1 MMNWS
6 RTAVTNTEA
15 RLVKDLANLGFIV
28 QERACS
34 RHLSRLIKVI
44 DEGFLNPCIR
54 VALRTD

>member
-15 RLVKDLANLGFIV
+15 RLVKDLANLGVIV
-28 QERACS
+28 QARACS

-44 DEGFLNPCIR
+44 DEGFL
-54 VALRTD
+54 